1 MVKNL
6 KIHIADVDTGEILAQ
21 TSLDAPSDDYKVL
34 SGLSLR
40 WFESWLRGCQSGRNL
55 NLFFTLRPLQ
65 ASEQNLFKTDV
76 Y

>member
-1 MVKNL
+1 MIKNL
-6 KIHIADVDTGEILAQ
+6 RIHITDVDTGEILAQ

-40 WFESWLRGCQSGRNL
+40 WFESWLRGCQKGRNL
-55 NLFFTLRPLQ
+55 DLFVTLRPLQ
-65 ASEQNLFKTDV
+65 GSEQTLFNTDV